1 MEGHMMNN
9 IEGKSGGNES
19 FAEFMLKAA
28 EKRYGKKRWVRW
40 GWIGSSVLLMLTQSY
55 LSSPTT
61 ISLATEWNVST
72 YVAAFFFA
80 RLFIFL

>member
-1 MEGHMMNN
+1 MMNN

-40 GWIGSSVLLMLTQSY
+40 GRIGSSVLVMLMAVINPQ
-55 LSSPTT
+55 
-61 ISLATEWNVST
+61 
-72 YVAAFFFA
+72 
-80 RLFIFL
+80 